1 MLSGQQVQDL
11 VAGAVLEID
20 TPVGTKIPIRY
31 AVDGQIS
38 GQARDL
44 VWYLGSQED
53 IGRWWINANE
63 LCHKWRRWFDGE
75 PQCMRLKKT
84 GRTIHWLNQ
93 DGKSGTAAIAV
104 PAPARVAS
112 VQSRER
118 IASAPAAP
126 SSFSQPPEGSIVT
139 TSDSFVPLPDGQR
152 TPQGTGSAPERD
164 VVIQP
169 VTDRMSASEPIEAA
183 AIRYMVTNVDR
194 DD

>member
-53 IGRWWINANE
+53 IGRWWINADQ

-75 PQCMRLKKT
+75 QQCMRLQKT

-104 PAPARVAS
+104 ASARVAS
-112 VQSRER
+112 VQSGER
-118 IASAPAAP
+118 NSSEPAAR
-126 SSFSQPPEGSIVT
+126 
-139 TSDSFVPLPDGQR
+139 DSEWLGQ
-152 TPQGTGSAPERD
+152 
-164 VVIQP
+164 
-169 VTDRMSASEPIEAA
+169 
-183 AIRYMVTNVDR
+183 
-194 DD
+194 